1 MSYIVLARRY
11 RPQSFDEVV
20 GQKHITDLLKEGIRT
35 KHLGHAFLFCGPRG
49 VGKTSC
55 ARILAKSLNCKEGP
69 TATPC
74 DKCPACK
81 EITSGNSFD
90 VIEIDG
96 ASNRGIDEIRTLRE
110 NVKFA
115 PSYGRYKIYI
125 IDEVHMLT
133 EPAFNALLKTLEEP
147 PEYVKFILA
156 TTAPAKVPATIIS
169 RCQRFDFYR
178 ISIAVLTST
187 LESIAKTE
195 KLKVSDEAMFAIAKA
210 ASGSLRDALSILDQA
225 GALSRKDIKAEDI
238 TSMLGTVEI
247 GLLFELVDC
256 ISQRNCSAALSVI
269 DKIINQGKDMKQL
282 NRDLIEHFRHLM
294 IMKVGGKGLGG
305 LVDYPVAAKEMLLI
319 QSQAFALPE
328 IIKAIEIFVQCQEN
342 ARAADSLRIPLE
354 LAIAQLTYRVEAKG
368 AVTSPSKASAQPK
381 PIEGKVVSPST
392 EVRFTSPVNILANK
406 KGFVGL
412 PGGEEDL
419 SLGLPKEIENTVI
432 AEPLTIGTVKRS
444 WDAVTHAIS
453 REKMSVATFL
463 QEGSPYALQ
472 GSKLTIGFPK
482 EATFHKEALETKDS
496 LRIVER
502 VFSEKLNAALKI
514 DFKIVEDHKPQ
525 EDEPFVKAALEAF
538 KGKVVNKWHSDT
550 NAGK

>member
-1 MSYIVLARRY
+1 MSYVVLARRY

-20 GQKHITDLLKEGIRT
+20 GQKHITDLLKEAIRT
-35 KHLGHAFLFCGPRG
+35 KRLGHAFLFCGPRG

-55 ARILAKSLNCKEGP
+55 ARILAKSLNCKDGP
-69 TATPC
+69 TITPC

-81 EITSGNSFD
+81 EIASGSSFD

-110 NVKFA
+110 NVKFS

-178 ISIAVLTST
+178 ISMAVLTLT

-195 KLKVSDEAMFAIAKA
+195 KLKISDEAMFTIAKA

-225 GALSRKDIKAEDI
+225 GALSRKDIEADDI

-256 ISQRNCSAALSVI
+256 LSQKNCPGALTFF

-282 NRDLIEHFRHLM
+282 GRDLIEHFRHLM
-294 IMKVGGKGLGG
+294 IMKVGGKALGG
-305 LVDYPVAAKEMLLI
+305 LVDYPLAAKEMLLV
-319 QSQAFALPE
+319 QSQGFTLAE

-342 ARAADSLRIPLE
+342 TRAIDSLRIPLE
-354 LAIAQLTYRVEAKG
+354 LAMAQLTYRMESKGVVTGPPKITAQAKEA
-368 AVTSPSKASAQPK
+368 
-381 PIEGKVVSPST
+381 EGKNVPSNA
-392 EVRFTSPVNILANK
+392 EARFTSPVNILTNK

-412 PGGEEDL
+412 PAGEDDL
-419 SLGLPKEIENTVI
+419 SLGLPKESERATT
-432 AEPLTIGTVKRS
+432 AEPLTLDAVKRS

-463 QEGSPYALQ
+463 QEGSPYAIQ

-482 EATFHKEALETKDS
+482 EAAFHKESLENKDS
-496 LRIVER
+496 LRIVEK
-502 VFSEKLNAALKI
+502 VFSEKLSTALKI
-514 DFKIVEDHKPQ
+514 DYRIVEDHKPQ

-550 NAGK
+550 NVGK